1 MTLGFHEMLLGY
13 YLPKRLPIEKLE
25 DCKKTK
31 KQNKT
36 KGKIMSMNN
45 NTGNCLSIND
55 VIATVPNRI

>member
-1 MTLGFHEMLLGY
+1 MTLGFHEMLLRY

-36 KGKIMSMNN
+36 KVKIMSMNN
-45 NTGNCLSIND
+45 NNCLSIND
-55 VIATVPNRI
+55 VIATVPNRV